1 MALVSQNK
9 VGTNQVELVIEVKG
23 EPFRKAV
30 DAAYKKNAAKITLPG
45 FRKGKAPRALIEK
58 TYGKDV
64 FYDDAINAL
73 FPELYRAAVEES
85 GIEPVDRPDAEVTEV
100 NDEGASFKVTVT
112 VKPEAEL
119 GKYKGIEAKREI
131 AEVTEEEIA
140 AKLREAQ
147 DRCARVETVTGRA
160 AKNGDL
166 VTLDFDGFLE
176 GVAFEGGKGED
187 FPLTLGSG
195 QFIPGFEDQVAGH
208 EIGDEFDV
216 NVSFPENYG
225 VETLNGK
232 PALFK
237 CKLKGIKERQLPE
250 LDDEFAKDVSEFD
263 TLDAYK
269 ADIKEKLEAES
280 KEKAEVEFENKLL
293 DAVVADMKCEVP
305 EVMISDRADEMMRD
319 FEYRLRAQGLNMGDF
334 ARYTGETAEHFKSSF
349 LPQAERQ
356 VRSRIALESI
366 AAAEKLPVTDAEIE
380 AEYARYASAYNM
392 EADKVQNMLP
402 KENLILDL
410 ACRKAIEFLKEN
422 AVEPK

>member
-9 VGTNQVELVIEVKG
+9 VDTNKVELVIEVKG

-58 TYGKDV
+58 TYGKGM
-64 FYDDAINAL
+64 FYDDAIKAL
-73 FPELYRAAVEES
+73 FPGLYREAVEES
-85 GIEPVDRPDAEVTEV
+85 GIEPVDHPDAEVTEV
-100 NDEGASFKVTVT
+100 NDEGATFKVAVT

-131 AEVTEEEIA
+131 AEVTEEEVDA
-140 AKLREAQ
+140 RVRQAQ
-147 DRCARVETVTGRA
+147 EKCARVETVTGRA

-166 VTLDFDGFLE
+166 VALDFDGFLD
-176 GVAFEGGKGED
+176 GVSFEGGKGED
-187 FPLTLGSG
+187 FPLNLGSG
-195 QFIPGFEDQVAGH
+195 QFIPGFEEQVVGH

-237 CKLKGIKERQLPE
+237 CKLKEIKEKQLPE

-263 TLDAYK
+263 TLEAYK
-269 ADIKEKLEAES
+269 ADIREKLEAENR
-280 KEKAEVEFENKLL
+280 EKAEVEFENKIL

-305 EVMISDRADEMMRD
+305 QVMIEDRAQELVRD
-319 FEYRLRAQGLNMGDF
+319 FEYRLRAQGLNMDDF
-334 ARYTGETAEHFKSSF
+334 VKYTGETVEKFKASF
-349 LPQAERQ
+349 YPQAERQ
-356 VRSRIALESI
+356 VKSRIALESV
-366 AAAEKLPVTDAEIE
+366 AVAEKLEVSEADIS
-380 AEYARYASAYNM
+380 AEYERLAGLYRM
-392 EADKVQNMLP
+392 EADKIQNMFP
-402 KENLILDL
+402 KENLILNL
-410 ACRKAIEFLKEN
+410 ACKKALEFLKEN